1 MEIIDGIKVYAPEK
15 AFENDGFMESGFELL
30 FESEEQ
36 SFWFRTRN
44 KIILH
49 LYKKFG
55 PKVGAK
61 FLEIGCGTGY
71 VLNGFRNTFSDLEIT
86 GSEIFLNGLKLA
98 KKRMPEANF
107 IQLDATNIPFREVY
121 DAIGAFDVIEHI
133 DDDQLVLQNCYKALK
148 SKGYLFISVPQYR
161 FMWSYLDEIS
171 YHKRRYSKNE
181 LIQKVREAGFETK
194 FITSFIFVLF
204 PAMVLSRL
212 IKGSGKKENTS
223 EEVLPG
229 KVLNSIFYILTLFDV
244 FLVKLGIS
252 LPWGGS
258 LILVARKP

>member
-1 MEIIDGIKVYAPEK
+1 MEVIDGIEVYAPEK
-15 AFENDGFMESGFELL
+15 AFDNDGFLESGFELL
-30 FESEEQ
+30 FRSEEK

-71 VLNGFRNTFSDLEIT
+71 VLNGFHNTFAELEIT

-98 KKRMPEANF
+98 KKRMPEVNF
-107 IQLDATNIPFREVY
+107 IQLDATNIPFNEVY

-133 DDDQLVLQNCYKALK
+133 EDDQLVLQNCYKAIK
-148 SKGYLFISVPQYR
+148 SGGYLFISVPQYM
-161 FMWSYLDEIS
+161 FMWSYLDDIS
-171 YHKRRYSKNE
+171 CHKRRYSRKE
-181 LIQKVREAGFETK
+181 LIQKTRKAGFETK
-194 FITSFIFVLF
+194 FVTSFIFVLF
-204 PAMVLSRL
+204 PIMVLSRL
-212 IKGSGKKENTS
+212 IKGSGKKENTN

-229 KVLNSIFYILTLFDV
+229 RLLNAIFYFCTLCDI

-258 LILVARKP
+258 LILVAKKP

>member
-15 AFENDGFMESGFELL
+15 AFDNDGFLESGFELL
-30 FESEEQ
+30 FRSEEK

-44 KIILH
+44 NIILY
-49 LYKKFG
+49 LYRKFG
-55 PKVGAK
+55 PTVGAK

-71 VLNGFRNTFSDLEIT
+71 VLNGFRNAFSELEVT

-98 KKRMPEANF
+98 RKRMPEVEF
-107 IQLDATNIPFREVY
+107 IQLDATNIPFEEAY

-133 DDDQLVLQNCYKALK
+133 EEDRLVLKNCHKAIK
-148 SKGYLFISVPQYR
+148 PGGYLFLSVPQYM
-161 FMWSYLDEIS
+161 FMWSYLDDIS
-171 YHKRRYSKNE
+171 CHKRRYSRKE
-181 LIQKVREAGFETK
+181 LIQKVREAGFEIK
-194 FITSFIFVLF
+194 FVTSFIFVLF
-204 PAMVLSRL
+204 PVMMLSRFL
-212 IKGSGKKENTS
+212 KGSRKQENTS

-229 KVLNSIFYILTLFDV
+229 KALNTIFYFLTLFDI

-258 LILVARKP
+258 LILVARKS